1 MSNKIKFW
9 QLTEKLLSCFA
20 LASFQRK
27 HATETSPVSET
38 FNESMARKLAWLDSK
53 KRRPWLAFKASRS
66 WFAFKKKGSLANA
79 RKDFFA
85 ILGFKLEKRKLSLC
99 LSFLFSW
106 GFLAFFLSFLS
117 VWLILWQT
125 TDRMGR
131 SIEGYLRVL
140 TINSWY

>member
-38 FNESMARKLAWLDSK
+38 FNESMSRKLDWLDSK
-53 KRRPWLAFKASRS
+53 KRRPWL
-66 WFAFKKKGSLANA
+66 AFKKKGSLANA

-85 ILGFKLEKRKLSLC
+85 LLGFKLEKRKLTLC

-117 VWLILWQT
+117 VWLILCQT

-131 SIEGYLRVL
+131 SIEGSLRVL

>member
-9 QLTEKLLSCFA
+9 QITEKLLSCFA
-20 LASFQRK
+20 LACFQRK

-38 FNESMARKLAWLDSK
+38 FNKSMARKLTWLDFK
-53 KRRPWLAFKASRS
+53 KRRPWLAFKASRP
-66 WFAFKKKGSLANA
+66 WLAFKKKGSLANA

-99 LSFLFSW
+99 LSF
-106 GFLAFFLSFLS
+106 FLVEAFWLSFCLFLS
-117 VWLILWQT
+117 VWLVLWQT
-125 TDRMGR
+125 ADRMGR